1 LPKRLRPSPPE
12 SPACRSPADINAI
25 AFTNGTQGRGHW
37 FALTLGV
44 IVTAIAC
51 WAAYWQDQR
60 AGAKRSRDMQV
71 EAAKAAP
78 AIDLNVQ
85 QPTASDVWR
94 HARVTGTFLHVKAV
108 YLDNRLYNRQPG
120 REVLVPLQTENNQVI
135 LVNRGW
141 LPQPAAQRAQIPKV
155 LHPTGPVQLEGILVS
170 TLPHYSGW
178 GDQYPP
184 VLPNIWPNLNLAA
197 YRQASNLPQIKWIM
211 LQTSPSADGLIRDW
225 PQPASE
231 ISKHLGYRFQWLAIA
246 LVTASLTLYFG
257 ISPWRKKN

>member
-1 LPKRLRPSPPE
+1 
-12 SPACRSPADINAI
+12 
-25 AFTNGTQGRGHW
+25 
-37 FALTLGV
+37 
-44 IVTAIAC
+44 
-51 WAAYWQDQR
+51 
-60 AGAKRSRDMQV
+60 M
-71 EAAKAAP
+71 
-78 AIDLNVQ
+78 
-85 QPTASDVWR
+85 
-94 HARVTGTFLHVKAV
+94 

-155 LHPTGPVQLEGILVS
+155 LHPSGPVQLEGILVS
-170 TLPHYSGW
+170 TRPIYLGW
-178 GDQYPP
+178 GDSNHP
-184 VLPNIWPNLNLAA
+184 VFPNIRPHLNFEA